1 MAFMHACCNGT
12 MTEPDPTE
20 QTAQEDRAA
29 RIQRLVNEGRE
40 AELDEQDYQ
49 FAIENG
55 LIEG

>member
-1 MAFMHACCNGT
+1 MRACCNGT
-12 MTEPDPTE
+12 MTEPEPTGQPE
-20 QTAQEDRAA
+20 QAAQEDRAA

>member
-1 MAFMHACCNGT
+1 
-12 MTEPDPTE
+12 MTQPDRTGQSE

-40 AELDEQDYQ
+40 AELDEQDDR